1 MTSTAFAPSL
11 SLPPMDDSMEMSS
24 PARNND
30 GDIDIDFDDYGGGVH
45 LTDDERMLED
55 GEQARP
61 GTATDDMMADDDH
74 FNVTSNPVVEAEMQ
88 DDDPYQHQD
97 GDEELIDYDDAE
109 LQDTVP
115 DQPIPDALPTEAA
128 SAEDVHVSFQV
139 DPGASDEAAP
149 AEIVEEIPRLLE
161 EPQAEPP
168 VAFAPHEEQV
178 ASEETVSETVVEP
191 TVEQPVRTELEPT
204 QETSDDTAATQQQ
217 VEGEANPTEVHDSEA
232 AAAAVEWDEEALEAA
247 LEDDFHQADEPA
259 QKAPPQMPGTIDTS
273 AASFS
278 LDAPPTP
285 TDTGLHP
292 MTIQFGDHEWPLF
305 KSRAQPDGL
314 LKDDNLVNVSLA
326 ELLSSCKQ
334 RLNQRLGDA
343 VSNDQDLVL
352 GFDRIGLML
361 MECSTHASAISLNDV
376 LEVYINLYQND
387 GVEEIPR
394 LSMTLTTQLKFTSH
408 LKLLKEAAVAGTGM
422 STYNR
427 AHDQGDV
434 DEEYDDEEDEGER
447 EEDGQEYQTDAH
459 YEQVENTAD
468 GPAQPSTQNVEE
480 HQEDDQANH
489 EYQEG
494 DENGEEYP
502 FDQYEEGNYDDYDES
517 AVHDQDASEPATAE
531 AVKGGQETVAPDST
545 ATSATVRADATN
557 DVAGEYLTEDELDFN
572 DNDLT
577 TWPAESHEDGGD
589 DEFSALLDAYD
600 EEAEQAEA
608 AEAAQHEA
616 NEAADYAAETHQ
628 DGEEA
633 RHDDTYA
640 LGDTGDFLN
649 EDFTEYTHGEEDGE
663 AEGTEAGAHD
673 VVEPGAQTEQHEIAQ
688 ADNAENGQQL
698 ELQPGEDDDQ
708 FHTAFDL
715 LDETEFEEGQDA
727 GLQEPA
733 AQHAPVPNEDDSTTR
748 YGNEESSLPEEVRT
762 PNGSLRGKRSF
773 DEHAGEEEL
782 TFDEPESKKPRA
794 D

>member
-11 SLPPMDDSMEMSS
+11 PLPPMDDSMEMSS

-30 GDIDIDFDDYGGGVH
+30 GDIDIDFDDYGRGLH
-45 LTDDERMLED
+45 FTDDERMLED

-61 GTATDDMMADDDH
+61 GTATDDMMADDDG

-109 LQDTVP
+109 LQDTLP
-115 DQPIPDALPTEAA
+115 DQPIPDALPTEAVPAEDGHASFAQA
-128 SAEDVHVSFQV
+128 SAGSAEV
-139 DPGASDEAAP
+139 AP
-149 AEIVEEIPRLLE
+149 AEIDEEIPRQLE
-161 EPQAEPP
+161 EPQIEPSDTS
-168 VAFAPHEEQV
+168 APHQEQV

-191 TVEQPVRTELEPT
+191 TVEQPVSTEIEPG
-204 QETSDDTAATQQQ
+204 QQTSDDTTATQQQ
-217 VEGEANPTEVHDSEA
+217 TEGEANPTEVHDSE

-247 LEDDFHQADEPA
+247 LEDDFHQAEEPA
-259 QKAPPQMPGTIDTS
+259 QKAPPQLPGTIDTS

-278 LDAPPTP
+278 VDAPPTP

-292 MTIQFGDHEWPLF
+292 MAIQFGDHEWPLF
-305 KSRAQPDGL
+305 KSRAQPNGL

-361 MECSTHASAISLNDV
+361 MECSTHASAVSLNDV
-376 LEVYINLYQND
+376 LEVHMNLYQND
-387 GVEEIPR
+387 GVEDIPP

-422 STYNR
+422 SMYNR

-434 DEEYDDEEDEGER
+434 DDEYDEEDEGEQ
-447 EEDGQEYQTDAH
+447 EEDGQEYRTDAQD
-459 YEQVENTAD
+459 EQAERTEDEHTHA
-468 GPAQPSTQNVEE
+468 STQNAEE
-480 HQEDDQANH
+480 HQEDEQANH
-489 EYQEG
+489 EYEEEG
-494 DENGEEYP
+494 ENDEEYP
-502 FDQYEEGNYDDYDES
+502 FDQFEEGNYDDYDES
-517 AVHDQDASEPATAE
+517 AVHDQHASEPATAE
-531 AVKGGQETVAPDST
+531 DVTNGQDTVAPDST

-557 DVAGEYLTEDELDFN
+557 DA
-572 DNDLT
+572 
-577 TWPAESHEDGGD
+577 AESHEDGED

-608 AEAAQHEA
+608 AEVAQHEA
-616 NEAADYAAETHQ
+616 NDAADYAAETHH
-628 DGEEA
+628 DGEETG
-633 RHDDTYA
+633 HDDTYA
-640 LGDTGDFLN
+640 IGDTGDFLN
-649 EDFTEYTHGEEDGE
+649 EDFTEYTHGEEGGQ
-663 AEGTEAGAHD
+663 AEGTESDAHD
-673 VVEPGAQTEQHEIAQ
+673 VVEPGAQHEQHEIAQ
-688 ADNAENGQQL
+688 ADNVENDQQA
-698 ELQPGEDDDQ
+698 ELQLGEDDDQ

-715 LDETEFEEGQDA
+715 LDETEFEEGQDF
-727 GLQEPA
+727 GQQEPSA
-733 AQHAPVPNEDDSTTR
+733 ANAPIPDEHDGNTR
-748 YGNEESSLPEEVRT
+748 NGNEESSLPEESRT

-773 DEHAGEEEL
+773 DEHAGEDEL